1 MTGMMNLIE
10 SEPEQLELF
19 VEEEEPLPTWGEI
32 IADPETKI
40 LVGAI
45 ILFLVL
51 MIFW

>member
-1 MTGMMNLIE
+1 MTEMMNLIE

-19 VEEEEPLPTWGEI
+19 IEEEEPLPTWGEI
-32 IADPETKI
+32 LADTETRV
-40 LVGAI
+40 LVAAI

>member
-1 MTGMMNLIE
+1 MMAMMTFMEN
-10 SEPEQLELF
+10 EPEQLELF

-32 IADPETKI
+32 LADPETKI
-40 LVGAI
+40 LVAAI